1 MGNQPLCR
9 SQKTELGQL
18 FLQLLQKK
26 PALAGQCRV
35 GFFVK
40 KQGKENSIQ
49 NLLNSYKNRCWILV
63 KIQKK
68 LDMGWQFHP
77 AVIQYRKFHA
87 EIWQKSN
94 GADTFFMRSSAPIFI
109 AEINHVWSIL
119 KLHPSISFWDS
130 HGNPCGI
137 TCPGTAV
144 AYNVSGQ
151 PVF

>member
-18 FLQLLQKK
+18 LLQLLQKSR
-26 PALAGQCRV
+26 LLQDSAGSV
-35 GFFVK
+35 FSWK
-40 KQGKENSIQ
+40 KQEKGNGIQ
-49 NLLNSYKNRCWILV
+49 NLLNLYKNRCWILV

-68 LDMGWQFHP
+68 LDTGWQFHP

-94 GADTFFMRSSAPIFI
+94 GADTFFMRSNAPIFVS
-109 AEINHVWSIL
+109 EIHDVWSIL